1 MAKRSIWKG
10 PFIHKEIF
18 SDISLNK
25 KKIKTTARNTV
36 ILPFLIG
43 KTLYVYNGKVFIP
56 ITIIEEM
63 VGSKLGEFIPTRLRH
78 IYKKKK

>member
-25 KKIKTTARNTV
+25 KKIKTTKEYGNFTV
-36 ILPFLIG
+36 FDWQNLICIQREG
-43 KTLYVYNGKVFIP
+43 FYSNYYN
-56 ITIIEEM
+56 
-63 VGSKLGEFIPTRLRH
+63 
-78 IYKKKK
+78 